1 MLCFLAVSRSLGLF
15 DHAEP
20 LSLSAQH
27 GRAPLDSCPFLI
39 SLSLPPFS
47 CLFSHLFGFQC
58 SALFKCSMCV
68 NVVIDALTLQL

>member
-27 GRAPLDSCPFLI
+27 GRALLDSCPFLI
-39 SLSLPPFS
+39 SLSLCHPFPV
-47 CLFSHLFGFQC
+47 FSLIFLAFSVQ
-58 SALFKCSMCV
+58 LYLNVPCV
-68 NVVIDALTLQL
+68 